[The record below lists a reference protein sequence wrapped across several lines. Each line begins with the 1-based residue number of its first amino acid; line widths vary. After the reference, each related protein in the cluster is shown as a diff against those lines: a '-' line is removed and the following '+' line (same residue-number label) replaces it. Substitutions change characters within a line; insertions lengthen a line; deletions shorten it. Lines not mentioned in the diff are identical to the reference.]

1 VCLLI
6 EDNLLGVTYQ
16 LGRLNFTIDLRV
28 HSIKALIQIREID
41 EIYWWILMKNSVLER
56 LLVVDYM
63 IKI

>member
-1 VCLLI
+1 MCLLI